1 MTRKPADEK
10 VLVAAPIGFIRNE
23 VKNPGM
29 HDWSNVVSEVVVEP
43 RFKEALDGLEE
54 YSHIVV
60 LFWMHRSSAGE
71 HIAMKTHPQR
81 RADLPLVGVFATRSP
96 VRPNPVGMTIVNLI
110 ERDDNVLR
118 VKGLDAI
125 NGTPVIDLKGFF
137 PGDSI
142 EDARVPDWVHKLRRV
157 QDE

>member
-1 MTRKPADEK
+1 MTRTQGAEAT
-10 VLVAAPIGFIRNE
+10 LVAAPIGF
-23 VKNPGM
+23 VKNDVKHPGTR
-29 HDWSNVVSEVVVEP
+29 DWSQVVSEVVVEP
-43 RFKEALDGLEE
+43 RFKEALDGLDE
-54 YSHIVV
+54 YSHIIV
-60 LFWMHRSSAGE
+60 LFWMHRSPAGE
-71 HIAMKTHPQR
+71 CIAMKTHPQM

-125 NGTPVIDLKGFF
+125 DGTPVIDLKGFF

-157 QDE
+157 REQ